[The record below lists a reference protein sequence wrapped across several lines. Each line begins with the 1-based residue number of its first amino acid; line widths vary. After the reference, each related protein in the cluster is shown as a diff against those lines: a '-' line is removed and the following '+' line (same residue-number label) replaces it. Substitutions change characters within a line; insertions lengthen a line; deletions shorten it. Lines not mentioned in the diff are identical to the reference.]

1 MRLRFPR
8 LLRCLFARN
17 NMGAQKFIPRFL
29 LLLLPLLS
37 LLPFEKE
44 SKNIKVFLLGQIS
57 LAVPQITDGFLGRFF
72 ALQPLRSKKREVVKI
87 SHRFAPPPPKCWPV
101 RKVFSPWP
109 HPHHL
114 PLPSSSFKRVIKGP
128 QSTSTSP
135 FSLPFLATR
144 GDAPLDRPPR
154 VHHSATIKADARQD
168 DV

>member
-29 LLLLPLLS
+29 LLLFPLLS

-87 SHRFAPPPPKCWPV
+87 SHRFAPPPKCWPV
-101 RKVFSPWP
+101 RKVFSPWL

-114 PLPSSSFKRVIKGP
+114 PRPSSSFKRVIKGP
-128 QSTSTSP
+128 QSTSTS
-135 FSLPFLATR
+135 LPGHPR
-144 GDAPLDRPPR
+144 RRPLDRPPR
-154 VHHSATIKADARQD
+154 VHLSATIKADARQD